1 MDCIPEMEVEAQQEI
16 RRQDEA
22 NQFLA
27 SSGLVRSL
35 PFSDLVALAILTLSL
50 EKTHHR
56 SSSNSSAAMQRDE
69 FVAELDNKHVAG
81 IPDHDFTAGSGM
93 AGQGIYQDY
102 NSDPYAHAEAYE
114 YDPTYPYDQPG
125 YDQPTQDTGAGAGYA
140 ELQRGNS
147 IGSGSGH
154 GHGQQYAVE
163 QFTMPMPDQYLG
175 RPTGGSDGP

>member
-1 MDCIPEMEVEAQQEI
+1 MSC
-16 RRQDEA
+16 
-22 NQFLA
+22 
-27 SSGLVRSL
+27 RSL
-35 PFSDLVALAILTLSL
+35 YLLITSDTDCPSA

-93 AGQGIYQDY
+93 AGQGIYHDEYQHGNGNGNDNGY
-102 NSDPYAHAEAYE
+102 NADPYAHAEEYE
-114 YDPTYPYDQPG
+114 YDPTYPYDR
-125 YDQPTQDTGAGAGYA
+125 PTQDTAAGYA

-154 GHGQQYAVE
+154 GHGAQYPVE

-175 RPTGGSDGP
+175 RPTGGADGP